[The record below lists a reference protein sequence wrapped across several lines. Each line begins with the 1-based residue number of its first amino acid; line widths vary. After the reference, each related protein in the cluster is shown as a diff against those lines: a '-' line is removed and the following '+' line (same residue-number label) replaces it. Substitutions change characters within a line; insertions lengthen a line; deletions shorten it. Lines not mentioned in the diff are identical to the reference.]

1 MRKPIIAGN
10 WKMQKTIDESV
21 RMVSELKSLVV
32 DVTDVEM
39 VVCPT
44 NLALA
49 SVASELKDS
58 TVGVGAQNMHYK
70 DGGAFT
76 GEVSADMIQ
85 AVGATYV
92 ILGHSER
99 RQLFGEDNCSINKKI
114 HKAIEKGLIPLV
126 CVGEQLEDRESGNT
140 EAVVKD
146 HIEGTLAGLT
156 LEQMKTVVIAYEPI
170 WAIGTGKTASPEQAQ
185 EVHAFI
191 RSLLTSLFNDEVA
204 QGIRIQY
211 GGSVKP
217 ENAAELMGQSDI
229 DGALVGGASLNAD
242 SFAGIIKYSRS

>member
-49 SVASELKDS
+49 SVVSELKDS

-114 HKAIEKGLIPLV
+114 HKALEKGLIPLV